1 VNAETVE
8 LRFGD
13 PGNCTITANF
23 LDMENGA
30 SVYRFDVSR
39 NGGVFCDRLYP
50 GELTVAPSSTDS
62 LHLQFSHQLVP
73 WSGVLERGTDW

>member
-1 VNAETVE
+1 
-8 LRFGD
+8 
-13 PGNCTITANF
+13 
-23 LDMENGA
+23 
-30 SVYRFDVSR
+30 
-39 NGGVFCDRLYP
+39 LYP